1 MFCSTP
7 NHGLLIFQDF
17 HENEGGGG
25 GGGKSDWQYVLESI
39 DRLNRLVM
47 ANESSFAPFS
57 LRGEIEDFAS
67 KSGLATN
74 ANFVL
79 FSHGGTKP
87 LIAKREIRTKSG
99 VASDTGIIKG

>member
-1 MFCSTP
+1 MLSSRMAQQVLP

-17 HENEGGGG
+17 HENEGGGGG

-57 LRGEIEDFAS
+57 LRGEIEDLAS
-67 KSGLATN
+67 KSGLPTN
-74 ANFVL
+74 ANFV
-79 FSHGGTKP
+79 FCFIHGLLSLVTIPQKE
-87 LIAKREIRTKSG
+87 K
-99 VASDTGIIKG
+99 

>member
-17 HENEGGGG
+17 HENEGGGGG

-57 LRGEIEDFAS
+57 LRGEIEDLAS
-67 KSGLATN
+67 KSGLPTF

-79 FSHGGTKP
+79 FSHGV
-87 LIAKREIRTKSG
+87 LNFY
-99 VASDTGIIKG
+99 